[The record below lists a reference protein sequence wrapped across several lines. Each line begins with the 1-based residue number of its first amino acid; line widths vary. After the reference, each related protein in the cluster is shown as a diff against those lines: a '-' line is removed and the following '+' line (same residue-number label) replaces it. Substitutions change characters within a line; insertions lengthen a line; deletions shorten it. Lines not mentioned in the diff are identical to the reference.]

1 MEIAGT
7 PDRYIA
13 RGKPWPKLTPVQTF
27 CLPGSSSLMT
37 RPSQPSGIGAV
48 GSAVCQMSIDRK
60 CDRSGFGYPT
70 PAMIARFPW
79 SYISLNVVRAG
90 WKPYWLSMCSR
101 SSSGMPTVFRK
112 S

>member
-13 RGKPWPKLTPVQTF
+13 RGSPWPKLTPVQTL
-27 CLPGSSSLMT
+27 CLPGSSSRMT

-60 CDRSGFGYPT
+60 CDLSGFGYPT
-70 PAMIARFPW
+70 PAMIAKLPW

-90 WKPYWLSMCSR
+90 WNPYWSSTCSR